1 MKRELFNC
9 DYCTIERFNS
19 ETQEFINLSF
29 SCETLA
35 HWKQHITRP
44 KHNINIA
51 RNNNLEANLVVEC
64 KSCNGIFTNSQY
76 TQHRFRNQLLWITK
90 DPIYK
95 DCSCNNF
102 VYGGKRFE
110 NLNVLKAYAE
120 NRYDS
125 GRKKNDYI
133 PKPKTIKSFAD
144 RAEPLRSK
152 MKAKE
157 AKEEKEDNEKKEQA
171 KPKQLKETKIIG
183 TIEDEEFIQH
193 ELQMNIVEQVDDEFN
208 ELNNINTND
217 DKSDFNIKPLWD
229 EEDMCYECG
238 KPDNSFREY
247 PIKKLENWDIDM
259 CNCEDSDTDE
269 D

>member
-9 DYCTIERFNS
+9 DYCTIEKFNS
-19 ETQEFINLSF
+19 ETQEFINLPF
-29 SCETLA
+29 SCATLA

-76 TQHRFRNQLLWITK
+76 IQHKNRNIILRWTK
-90 DPIYK
+90 DPIYN

-102 VYGGKRFE
+102 IYGGKRFE
-110 NLNVLKAYAE
+110 NLNVLKDYAE

-125 GRKKNDYI
+125 GRKKNEYI

-152 MKAKE
+152 MKEKE
-157 AKEEKEDNEKKEQA
+157 AKQPKK
-171 KPKQLKETKIIG
+171 KETKTIG
-183 TIEDEEFIQH
+183 TIEDEEFIQK
-193 ELQMNIVEQVDDEFN
+193 ELQMDIVEHVQAEQPEEDEYEDETPMEKKKRERNDMDNPPIFDD
-208 ELNNINTND
+208 D
-217 DKSDFNIKPLWD
+217 DMCSNCGLYQNFIVEYEEEKLKRYNIKICSCD
-229 EEDMCYECG
+229 
-238 KPDNSFREY
+238 
-247 PIKKLENWDIDM
+247 
-259 CNCEDSDTDE
+259 DSDCTDS